1 MTKALLVAMAA
12 LSLSL
17 GGTALAH
24 DYKVGALVIDHPW
37 SRATPGGA
45 KVGGGYLTVENKG
58 AASDRLVAATAPAI
72 AGRTEIH
79 EMAVTDGV
87 MTMRPLADG
96 IAIPAGGKVE
106 FKPGGYHVMFMALSA
121 SRSILLVIGGGIAAY
136 KSLDLIR
143 RLQDRGASRARHPH
157 QGGERVRHAA
167 LGRLAHRRQGVPGP
181 VLADRRERYGPY
193 RAVADADLLVVAPAT
208 ADLMAK
214 MANGHANDLASTAL
228 LATDKRVLL
237 APP

>member
-12 LSLSL
+12 LSLCL

-79 EMAVTDGV
+79 EMAVTNGV

-106 FKPGGYHVMFMALSA
+106 FKPGGYHVMFMELKQPLRQGERFKGTLTFEKAGSVEVEFA
-121 SRSILLVIGGGIAAY
+121 VEAVGP
-136 KSLDLIR
+136 R
-143 RLQDRGASRARHPH
+143 RGRHGYG
-157 QGGERVRHAA
+157 QGGHN
-167 LGRLAHRRQGVPGP
+167 AHSPTPGTAQPGP
-181 VLADRRERYGPY
+181 
-193 RAVADADLLVVAPAT
+193 
-208 ADLMAK
+208 
-214 MANGHANDLASTAL
+214 
-228 LATDKRVLL
+228 
-237 APP
+237 